1 MSHLQSLGVPTNKS
15 ITDTGHSQDNTCPS
29 GIAIAEDEERSS
41 RRPYV
46 DHTYHDFSHYFQ
58 EGGKTIKHKKADAN
72 FPAKLHQMLAE
83 TQFAHIITWMV
94 SSTQMSCYVINSYF
108 YRKIRS
114 VDYWVFAHLNCT
126 VFSKMLH
133 SYSHMDAPSRF

>member
-1 MSHLQSLGVPTNKS
+1 MFHLQSLGVPTNNS
-15 ITDTGHSQDNTCPS
+15 LAHTGHSQDNTCSS
-29 GIAIAEDEERSS
+29 GIGIVEDEERIS

-94 SSTQMSCYVINSYF
+94 SSTQMSYYVINLFSIGKSDLLIIEY
-108 YRKIRS
+108 S
-114 VDYWVFAHLNCT
+114 LTSTALS
-126 VFSKMLH
+126 SKMLK
-133 SYSHMDAPSRF
+133 

>member
-1 MSHLQSLGVPTNKS
+1 MSHLQSLRVSTNKS
-15 ITDTGHSQDNTCPS
+15 ITDTSHSQDNTHPF
-29 GIAIAEDEERSS
+29 GIGIGIAEDDERIGS
-41 RRPYV
+41 RPYV

-58 EGGKTIKHKKADAN
+58 EGGKPIKHKKADAN

-114 VDYWVFAHLNCT
+114 VDY
-126 VFSKMLH
+126 
-133 SYSHMDAPSRF
+133 